1 MANPR
6 YPDQPILILDDDPG
20 IRARLAL
27 VLEKAGMGN
36 VVATDD
42 AGYAARLVATEK
54 IELILLDLNLPPIS
68 GEVLLRDFAHQ
79 HPQIP
84 VIIVTATGDPATIV
98 RCMKA
103 GAMDYI
109 VKPVEDERL
118 LASVRNA
125 LRLAELTREA
135 AGFRD
140 RVFDDRIE
148 RPQVF
153 SDIISADPR
162 MIALFKYVEAVA
174 KSRQPV
180 LIHGET
186 GTGKELFARAVH
198 RASGRAGPFVALNIG
213 GLDDTVLSD
222 TLFGHRKGA
231 YTGADGSRAGLIKE
245 ASGGSLFLD
254 EIGDLES
261 RSQIKLLRLLQEGEY
276 YPLGS
281 DSPQR
286 SETRI
291 IAATTRDIRAAS
303 RAGSFR
309 ADLYYRLQTHLV
321 HIPPLRSRRGDLPL
335 LAMHFIEASAKSLGI
350 QPPVLPVEALGEL
363 AAYEFPGNVRELESI
378 IHDAVATAAAKG
390 KTSLSLKLEAS
401 PSPEPGPGAGI
412 REAEPGAYLA
422 GDLPPAA
429 APTGGLCLLPGP
441 FPSLR
446 QAEAW
451 LIDEA
456 MKASAG
462 NVQKAA
468 RLLGLSRQTLY
479 KHLALPYEGSKE

>member
-1 MANPR
+1 MANTR

-27 VLEKAGMGN
+27 ALDKAGMGN

-42 AGYAARLVATEK
+42 AGYAARLMAMEK
-54 IELILLDLNLPPIS
+54 VELVLLDLSLPPIS
-68 GEVLLRDFAHQ
+68 GEVLLRDFAH
-79 HPQIP
+79 HYPQIP
-84 VIIVTATGDPATIV
+84 VIIVTGTVDPATIV

-103 GAMDYI
+103 GAIDYI
-109 VKPVEDERL
+109 IKPVEDERL
-118 LASVRNA
+118 LAAVRNG

-135 AGFRD
+135 SGFRD
-140 RVFDDRIE
+140 RVFNDRIE
-148 RPQVF
+148 RPEIF
-153 SDIISADPR
+153 SGIISADPR

-186 GTGKELFARAVH
+186 GTGKELFARAIH
-198 RASGRAGPFVALNIG
+198 EASGRSGPFVALNIG

-231 YTGADGSRAGLIKE
+231 YTGADRPRPGLIKE

-254 EIGDLES
+254 EIGDLDS
-261 RSQIKLLRLLQEGEY
+261 RTQIKLLRLLQEEEY

-291 IAATTRDIRAAS
+291 FAATARDLRAAS

-309 ADLYYRLQTHLV
+309 ADLYFRLQTHLI
-321 HIPPLRSRRGDLPL
+321 HIPPLRSRKGDLPL
-335 LAMHFIEASAKSLGI
+335 LAMRFIEASARSLGI
-350 QPPVLPVEALGEL
+350 SPPVLPVEALGSL
-363 AAYEFPGNVRELESI
+363 AAYDFPGNVRELESI

-390 KTSLSLKLEAS
+390 RTSLSLKLDAR
-401 PSPEPGPGAGI
+401 PGPESASRDRPQGGKADLEGAG
-412 REAEPGAYLA
+412 ALA
-422 GDLPPAA
+422 PEN
-429 APTGGLCLLPGP
+429 APKGGLSLLPGP

-446 QAEAW
+446 QVEAW

-479 KHLALPYEGSKE
+479 KHLARPDKGSKE